1 MFACDI
7 FDILSLNLAC
17 ADRSLKNKRSM
28 VICLKIDTEKVK
40 KRTSSL
46 LIIAFSRLKGWGLL
60 WEEVKSPDSSIWYH
74 QMKGWPPHEAD
85 WWQGWCG
92 RTADSGA
99 AELFSSQQS
108 CSGISGMCLWTYRK
122 PIFGGLGDAEGSKL
136 HSWNPRV
143 LYRWLHSISS
153 KWGSAESSNC
163 WTSEDRVKGRTE
175 KTLAQGIFKM
185 FLRKTN

>member
-28 VICLKIDTEKVK
+28 VICFKIGTEKVK

-74 QMKGWPPHEAD
+74 QMKGWPLHEAD

-99 AELFSSQQS
+99 AVVSKVVVASQGCVFGHTENPSLVVWVMLKAPNCIPETPGCCTGDSTASALNEEVQS
-108 CSGISGMCLWTYRK
+108 LATA
-122 PIFGGLGDAEGSKL
+122 GLQ
-136 HSWNPRV
+136 
-143 LYRWLHSISS
+143 
-153 KWGSAESSNC
+153 
-163 WTSEDRVKGRTE
+163 RT
-175 KTLAQGIFKM
+175 G
-185 FLRKTN
+185 